1 MAQIRLTL
9 QNRITS
15 LTILSSVIFISA
27 FTFIQLNNQINSI
40 NRFNSYQANLAS
52 IIVKNNIEAA
62 ITQVEPQDILN
73 YMQNSLK
80 QLSDSEVIKKAI
92 IFDAEGKIVAST
104 EPQFIGENVR
114 YKDLQNF
121 EKLQNLA
128 KEDKWFVPQI
138 DKLNKTIEIFV
149 GIRRET
155 DKSIGYVTK
164 LFFPL
169 ANIQEAL
176 LNVYKPV
183 VITIVI
189 VILAN
194 LLFGYLLSRTVIGP
208 IKILNEVTK
217 KIADGD
223 LGIRTMINTNDE
235 LQELGSTFN
244 YMTEQLVKMKERA
257 ENANPLTK
265 LPGNIVIHEMVEE
278 KIKNKQK
285 FMVIYCDLDNFKAF
299 NDKHGIA
306 QGDEA
311 IKLTAELFKE
321 AIKNCGNPDDFVGH
335 EGGDDFILL
344 TTSDKA
350 TAIAEHITKEFDK
363 RIRSLYT
370 QEELNDGYIIAH
382 ARDGSTRKFPIMTI
396 SLAGVSNEARS
407 ITSYGEVTNI
417 AAEIK
422 KKAKDIEGSVFVVD
436 RRKG

>member
-15 LTILSSVIFISA
+15 LTIFSSILFISA

-40 NRFNSYQANLAS
+40 NRYNSYQANLAS
-52 IIVKNNIEAA
+52 TIVKNNIEAA
-62 ITQVEPQDILN
+62 IAQVEPQEMLTYI
-73 YMQNSLK
+73 QNSLK
-80 QLSDSEVIKKAI
+80 QLVDAEVIKKAI
-92 IFDAEGKIVAST
+92 IFDPEGKIVAST
-104 EPQFIGENVR
+104 EPQFIGESVR
-114 YKDLQNF
+114 YKDLQNV

-128 KEDKWFVPQI
+128 KENKWFVPEI
-138 DKLNKTIEIFV
+138 DRLTKTIETYLAVQAEPGKPI
-149 GIRRET
+149 
-155 DKSIGYVTK
+155 SYVTK
-164 LFFPL
+164 LSFPL

-183 VITIVI
+183 VFTIII
-189 VILAN
+189 VVSAN
-194 LLFGYLLSRTVIGP
+194 LLFGYLLSKTVIGP
-208 IKILNEVTK
+208 IKVLNEVTK

-223 LGIRTMINTNDE
+223 LSIRTMISTNDE

-244 YMTEQLVKMKERA
+244 YMTEQLIKMKERA

-265 LPGNIVIHEMVEE
+265 LPGNIVIHENVEA
-278 KIKNKQK
+278 KIRNKQK

-321 AIKNCGNPDDFVGH
+321 AIKNYGNPDDFVGH

-344 TTSDKA
+344 TTPDK
-350 TAIAEHITKEFDK
+350 TETIAEYITKEFDK
-363 RIRSLYT
+363 RIRSLYA
-370 QEELNDGYIIAH
+370 QEELNQGYIIAH
-382 ARDGSTRKFPIMTI
+382 ARDGSTRKFPIMTV
-396 SLAGVSNEARS
+396 SLAGVSNEARP

-436 RRKG
+436 RRRG